1 MIPFFMI
8 GNKAGIF
15 ALTSPSRHLI
25 GCPIR
30 VLIRQKE
37 KETDQKERK
46 LSPFSEN
53 KIVYME
59 NSKRILKKKK
69 HKKQLALKNRL
80 IKTAKKQRQYENI
93 NIILYSSNELL
104 ETEMRIII
112 YNDTKCLIPQVK
124 NLTKCMQSLCIR
136 L

>member
-37 KETDQKERK
+37 KETEHYICSTEKRK
-46 LSPFSEN
+46 VIYNGS
-53 KIVYME
+53 KKVD
-59 NSKRILKKKK
+59 NSQVKQVKKRIPHHPHHGL
-69 HKKQLALKNRL
+69 RL
-80 IKTAKKQRQYENI
+80 F
-93 NIILYSSNELL
+93 
-104 ETEMRIII
+104 
-112 YNDTKCLIPQVK
+112 
-124 NLTKCMQSLCIR
+124 
-136 L
+136 

>member
-69 HKKQLALKNRL
+69 TQKTASTKKQAYQDCK
-80 IKTAKKQRQYENI
+80 KTKTI
-93 NIILYSSNELL
+93 
-104 ETEMRIII
+104 
-112 YNDTKCLIPQVK
+112 
-124 NLTKCMQSLCIR
+124 
-136 L
+136 